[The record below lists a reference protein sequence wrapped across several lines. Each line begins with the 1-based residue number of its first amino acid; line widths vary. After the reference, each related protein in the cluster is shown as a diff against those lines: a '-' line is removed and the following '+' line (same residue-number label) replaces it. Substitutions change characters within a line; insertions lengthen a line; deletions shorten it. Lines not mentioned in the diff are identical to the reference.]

1 MSGLWPTVCRV
12 SFQPAWVFQGEY
24 PGWSLEPARFQL
36 FRWLD
41 ERAEEE
47 NPVRKMAQAAYRARS
62 GQGGEGKSGDGLP
75 LELKVYY

>member
-12 SFQPAWVFQGEY
+12 S
-24 PGWSLEPARFQL
+24 FQL

-47 NPVRKMAQAAYRARS
+47 NPVRNMAQAAYRAPS
-62 GQGGEGKSGDGLP
+62 GQNNIDLSESCLP
-75 LELKVYY
+75 QPE